1 MIGRVIDVA
10 DFRNAFLE
18 HHFNPLFESH
28 INLTT
33 PLAPTTKLK
42 INISFFNSMDT
53 DNTTIGSNHRIDL
66 VDQKLLHLV
75 FDAAG

>member
-1 MIGRVIDVA
+1 MIGRVIDVT

-33 PLAPTTKLK
+33 TLAPTTKLEVD
-42 INISFFNSMDT
+42 IGFFNRMDADHT
-53 DNTTIGSNHRIDL
+53 AMGSNHRIDL
-66 VDQKLLHLV
+66 VDQKLLYLV

>member
-1 MIGRVIDVA
+1 MIGGVIDVT

-33 PLAPTTKLK
+33 TLAPSTKLELD
-42 INISFFNSMDT
+42 ISFFNSMNADHPAM
-53 DNTTIGSNHRIDL
+53 GSNHRIDL

>member
-1 MIGRVIDVA
+1 MIGRVIDVT

-33 PLAPTTKLK
+33 TLTPTTKLEV
-42 INISFFNSMDT
+42 NIGFFNSMDANHT
-53 DNTTIGSNHRIDL
+53 AMGSNHRIDL
-66 VDQKLLHLV
+66 VDQKLLYLV